1 MPQVTRYTPSWN
13 LKTLNNRT
21 LNKKVPYKFFDD
33 SSLSVISTTG
43 IEVNFYS
50 KNDVLL
56 FRIPANTKETLL
68 NSVEFT
74 HDFKGSADLVL
85 KLLDNTPYPLIYGS
99 KIKIKIGGKTFYTG
113 YLFKPQSEFNA
124 KKGLFEYKF
133 FGLRKRYEGQEIV
146 LPTYNITSITKS
158 GDDVYYYSS
167 TPIPSSV
174 ITNQRIGV
182 RRTDNKAN
190 NGYYLIQ
197 QRGTNWVKITNHF
210 GVDQTTAGGDFNI
223 LPYVWSNPAP
233 ISEVFKALAQMAAS
247 SFSIGYNAAKIEYST
262 GHLTS
267 GMVDF
272 DGMDYEKAIE
282 SLEKMSLNFATMG
295 VDNEGEFFFKLTPE
309 EPVTVL
315 NTGYEI
321 NDPGLSLNYNNL
333 ANIITG
339 ERTKERGATGNGF
352 EVAAVA
358 EPLEDVNL
366 SIAKYGKYTKRVKVP
381 GYLSDAVIQQIVN
394 SDLQANKEPRFSSKI
409 ENVKFD
415 RFWSLGDY
423 AICPLPD
430 VYTDIVSECDSLTN
444 WTHDTNVT
452 LAVNTNVMISGNG
465 SLQINGTPL
474 SSSESFELSVDYDL
488 TGKTTL
494 EMWMQSNRSGDY
506 LTVSITD
513 GVTTENYPLSITT
526 INQFFRVVIDI
537 KNSALN
543 KLTEIKFTFGTLTQ
557 NLLMYFDEIAIKR
570 FTAKHQR
577 LPFKKAIYKLS
588 AHKGSVNLEFGLEGE
603 KLSEFLAAIQTQ
615 TEYNNIASRNK

>member
-1 MPQVTRYTPSWN
+1 MPQVTRQTVSWN
-13 LKTLNNRT
+13 VRTLNNRT
-21 LNKKVPYKFFDD
+21 LNKKVSYKFFDD
-33 SSLSVISTTG
+33 SLLSVISTAG

-68 NSVEFT
+68 NSIEFS
-74 HDFKGSADLVL
+74 HDFSGSSDLII

-133 FGLRKRYEGQEIV
+133 FGLRKRYEGQEII
-146 LPTYNITSITKS
+146 LPIYDITSITKT
-158 GDDVYYYSS
+158 GNDIYYYSS
-167 TPIPSSV
+167 SPIPLSV
-174 ITNQRIGV
+174 NTNQRIGV
-182 RRTDNKAN
+182 RRVDNKAN
-190 NGYYLIQ
+190 SGYYLIT
-197 QRGTNWVKITNHF
+197 QRGTNWIKVTNNF
-210 GVDQTTAGGDFNI
+210 GIAQASAGGDFII
-223 LPYVWSNPAP
+223 LPYEWSVPHA
-233 ISEVFKALAQMAAS
+233 ISDVFKTLAKLAS
-247 SFSIGYNAAKIEYST
+247 SAFDIGYNAAKIEYST
-262 GHLTS
+262 GRMTG
-267 GMVDF
+267 GMCDF
-272 DGMDYEKAIE
+272 CGMDYDKAIE
-282 SLEKMSLNFATMG
+282 SLEKMTTNYANMG
-295 VDNEGEFFFKLTPE
+295 VDEEGEFFFKITPDD
-309 EPVTVL
+309 PITVL

-321 NDPGLSLNYNNL
+321 NDPGLSLNYNTL
-333 ANIITG
+333 ANVITG
-339 ERTKERGATGNGF
+339 ERTKERGGSGNGF

-358 EPLEDVNL
+358 EPLVDVNL
-366 SIAKYGKYTKRVKVP
+366 SIAKFGKFTKRVKVP

-394 SDLQANKEPRFSSKI
+394 ADLQANKEPRYSAKI
-409 ENVKFD
+409 NDVKFD
-415 RFWSLGDY
+415 RFFAIGDY

-430 VYTDIVSECDSLTN
+430 VYTDVVSECDSLAN
-444 WTHDTNVT
+444 WTADTNIS

-465 SLQINGTPL
+465 SLQINATPS
-474 SSSESFELSVDYDL
+474 SSSEQFNFTVAYDL

-494 EMWMQSNRSGDY
+494 EFWMRSNLAGNY

-526 INQFFRVVIDI
+526 INQFFRAVIDI
-537 KNSALN
+537 KNSDLSN
-543 KLTEIKFTFGTLTQ
+543 LTLIRFTFGTLTS
-557 NLLMYFDEIAIKR
+557 NVLLYFDEIAIKR